1 MRMKMERDT
10 AWAAEWRMGE
20 RSMGS
25 IYHLPEPALPASF
38 YREGNGLRER
48 RQLASHP
55 RRWEKELE
63 RWRGWEEKLAKGNR
77 EAARM
82 RLWLVRFGFFIC
94 KMVT

>member
-38 YREGNGLRER
+38 YREGNGILGEVTW
-48 RQLASHP
+48 QKSQTGEWQSWDL
-55 RRWEKELE
+55 
-63 RWRGWEEKLAKGNR
+63 NR
-77 EAARM
+77 LLDSRTWV
-82 RLWLVRFGFFIC
+82 LNHDIILP
-94 KMVT
+94 